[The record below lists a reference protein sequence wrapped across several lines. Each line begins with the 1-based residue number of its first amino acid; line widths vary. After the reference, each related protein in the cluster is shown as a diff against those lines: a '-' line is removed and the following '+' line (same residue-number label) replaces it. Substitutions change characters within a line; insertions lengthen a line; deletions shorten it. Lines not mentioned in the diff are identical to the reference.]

1 MNAVSR
7 LSVVIVNYN
16 TWADLRACLAA
27 LETCAPR
34 PQVIVVDNDGSAA
47 PVPRVYPWVDYLPQ
61 PENRWF
67 CAGNNIGIAAARAEY
82 VLLLNPDTIP
92 QPAALEALV
101 AFMDAHPEYTGATI
115 QLRYP
120 DGSVQ
125 RTCSQIPT
133 YSYLLLNH
141 TPLGALLRTARARA
155 NMRQWYHGWDRET
168 DRDVAVLPG
177 SCLLMRRA
185 DLCLNEALLLYFP
198 EDDLAWRFAGAHFRF
213 LAGPPIVHREKAVT
227 RSWLAARVYFR
238 DLLVYTRAHHGAARA
253 ALLWA
258 LSRPL
263 LWGMAL
269 KWRLRPGR

>member
-1 MNAVSR
+1 VSAAPR

-27 LETCAPR
+27 LEKCAPR
-34 PQVIVVDNDGSAA
+34 PQVIVVDNDGSASA
-47 PVPRVYPWVDYLPQ
+47 IPRVYPWAEYLPQ

-67 CAGNNIGIAAARAEY
+67 CGGNNVGIAAARGEY

-92 QPAALEALV
+92 QAGALDALV

-120 DGSVQ
+120 DGAIQ

-141 TPLGALLRTARARA
+141 TPLGWLLRSARMRA
-155 NMRQWYHGWDRET
+155 NMRQWYHGWDRAS

-185 DLCLNEALLLYFP
+185 GLCLDDALLLYFP
-198 EDDLAWRFAGAHFRF
+198 EDDLARRFAGSKFRF
-213 LAGPPIVHREKAVT
+213 LAGPHIIHREKAAT
-227 RSWLAARVYFR
+227 RSWLATQVYFR
-238 DLLVYTRAHHGAARA
+238 DLIVYTRKHHGAAQA

-269 KWRLRPGR
+269 RRRLNPDR

>member
-1 MNAVSR
+1 MSAAPR

-27 LETCAPR
+27 LEKCAPR
-34 PQVIVVDNDGSAA
+34 PQVIVVDNDGSASA
-47 PVPRVYPWVDYLPQ
+47 IPRLYPWAEYLPQ

-67 CAGNNIGIAAARAEY
+67 CGGNNVGIAAARGEY

-92 QPAALEALV
+92 QAGALDALV

-120 DGSVQ
+120 DGAIQ

-141 TPLGALLRTARARA
+141 TPLGWLLRSARVRA
-155 NMRQWYHGWDRET
+155 NMRQWYHGWDRAS

-185 DLCLNEALLLYFP
+185 GLCLDDALLLYFP
-198 EDDLAWRFAGAHFRF
+198 EDDLARRFAGSKFRF
-213 LAGPPIVHREKAVT
+213 LAGPHIIHREKAAT
-227 RSWLAARVYFR
+227 RSWLATQVYFR
-238 DLLVYTRAHHGAARA
+238 DLIVYTRKHHGAAQA

-269 KWRLRPGR
+269 RRRLNPDR